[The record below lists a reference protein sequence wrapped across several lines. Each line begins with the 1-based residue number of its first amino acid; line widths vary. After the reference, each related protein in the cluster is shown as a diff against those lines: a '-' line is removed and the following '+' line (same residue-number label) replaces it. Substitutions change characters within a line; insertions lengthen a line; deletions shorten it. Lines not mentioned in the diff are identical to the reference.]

1 VVERDGHD
9 VGATNGTS
17 KWKAL
22 PHNLSGDHFPPPPF
36 FFCWRGA
43 ALRGGVQFV
52 EESRKG

>member
-22 PHNLSGDHFPPPPF
+22 PHNLSGDHFPPPLF
-36 FFCWRGA
+36 FLVERDGHEVGA
-43 ALRGGVQFV
+43 ADGA
-52 EESRKG
+52 RK